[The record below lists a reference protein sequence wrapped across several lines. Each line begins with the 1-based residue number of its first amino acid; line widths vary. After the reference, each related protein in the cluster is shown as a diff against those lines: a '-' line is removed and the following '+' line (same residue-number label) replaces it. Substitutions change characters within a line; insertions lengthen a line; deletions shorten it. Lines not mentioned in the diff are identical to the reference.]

1 MSSSASRAS
10 IAGWSITAVAASC
23 AERTSFSLRSFSRL
37 RPEGGAGET
46 LTPRRVGACAGV
58 ALGAICLGYQP

>member
-23 AERTSFSLRSFSRL
+23 AERTSSPSDLFRACGLK
-37 RPEGGAGET
+37 GGAGET
-46 LTPRRVGACAGV
+46 LTPRRVGACAVV
-58 ALGAICLGYQP
+58 APGAICLGYQP